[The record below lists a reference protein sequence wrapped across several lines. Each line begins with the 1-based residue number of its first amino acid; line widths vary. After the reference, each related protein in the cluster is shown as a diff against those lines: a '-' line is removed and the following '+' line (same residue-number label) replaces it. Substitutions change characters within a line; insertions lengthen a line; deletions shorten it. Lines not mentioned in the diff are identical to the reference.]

1 MGSVALTCHP
11 SGMRFASA
19 LCRMVAQLS
28 GVHCFPSCVVTET
41 FNQLF
46 CGRRLIKNMGLHVS
60 ACEPLYVCLP
70 SIKILPVLQEKELQ
84 RKLVPLIRSNV
95 FTENMISSSFNGTW
109 IIDSPSGKLIVFLYE
124 S

>member
-60 ACEPLYVCLP
+60 ACEPLISLCLS
-70 SIKILPVLQEKELQ
+70 SIHQ
-84 RKLVPLIRSNV
+84 N
-95 FTENMISSSFNGTW
+95 
-109 IIDSPSGKLIVFLYE
+109 SPSTARKRAAEKVGAINQI
-124 S
+124 